1 PHFSNQMGRP
11 SGAVRQGD
19 YKLVESYET
28 GKTELYNLT
37 DDVSESK
44 DLSGRFPGKTKEL
57 HALLLN
63 WRKEVKAN
71 MPPPNPNYRK

>member
-1 PHFSNQMGRP
+1 MGRP

-44 DLSGRFPGKTKEL
+44 DLSGRFPGKAKEL

-63 WRKEVKAN
+63 WRKEVKAQYAAPQSKLPKIG
-71 MPPPNPNYRK
+71 PPY